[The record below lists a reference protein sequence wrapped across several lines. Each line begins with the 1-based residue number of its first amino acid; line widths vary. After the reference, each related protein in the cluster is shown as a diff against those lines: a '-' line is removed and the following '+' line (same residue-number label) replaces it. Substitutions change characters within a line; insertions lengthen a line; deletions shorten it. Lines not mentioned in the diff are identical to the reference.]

1 MSNLKLKWMRFIYKY
16 LMPKEF
22 IGFAFITHYFTPGMD
37 VQAMTKKTVFE
48 WCESMERGKYEEGN
62 PLQRKSSKEA

>member
-1 MSNLKLKWMRFIYKY
+1 MHFIYKY

-22 IGFAFITHYFTPGMD
+22 IGFALVTHYYTPGMD
-37 VQAMTKKTVFE
+37 VQALTKKTIFE
-48 WCESMERGKYEEGN
+48 WCKSMERGKYAEGN